1 MSYNKITGL
10 KLKRS
15 RKIKKKQS
23 RESQKLT
30 ICKTGQTDHKRPR
43 VKVRFSQVSHRIT
56 STTRFCATENS
67 SFPRGKGLP
76 DLRGEFL
83 WD

>member
-1 MSYNKITGL
+1 MGYNKITGL

-15 RKIKKKQS
+15 RKIKKQS

-43 VKVRFSQVSHRIT
+43 VKVRFRQVSHRIT
-56 STTRFCATENS
+56 STARFCATENS